1 MIEHPAYGNI
11 DNGYENDN
19 QEVLIE
25 KHIQVLRRR
34 IKYQCG
40 QDSKYYKPLCGISDG
55 YVRNKHLKVKL
66 DLCES
71 QINDL
76 LQVNFKMGSRNAED
90 HYMNI

>member
-19 QEVLIE
+19 QEVLIG

-34 IKYQCG
+34 IKYQCE

-71 QINDL
+71 QKSMIYY
-76 LQVNFKMGSRNAED
+76 K
-90 HYMNI
+90 